1 VTYLLYGATLGFTWF
16 LALNVALSCV
26 IALVA
31 RAAMER
37 LADVDAHLRARTLL
51 SMRLLPAVVSTI
63 FVAGVFLPSFLR
75 LEPRNFDEAFG
86 ITTTTFAAASCVLLA
101 AALWRGASALA
112 DAARRTRAWLRDA
125 RPIQL
130 EQSPVPAF
138 CLDAPV
144 PAMTLVG
151 VVRPKLL
158 VTKRLLDVLS
168 GEELAAAIVHE
179 SGHHGSRDNLKRLLM
194 RATPDAL
201 SVLAISR
208 RLEHEW
214 ALAAEHA
221 ADAHA
226 AGDQIRGLA
235 LASALL
241 KVARLTPA
249 EKVPALVSPLV
260 GGEAIASRVSKL
272 VQPPHALHRSLMVRA
287 AVPAAA
293 IGALGIVVANYG
305 PLLQAVHNI
314 SEVVVRVLP

>member
-16 LALNVALSCV
+16 LALNVALSCIV
-26 IALVA
+26 ALVA
-31 RAAMER
+31 RATMAR
-37 LADVDAHLRARTLL
+37 LSEADPSQRARILL
-51 SMRLLPAVVSTI
+51 IMRLLPAAASTL

-86 ITTTTFAAASCVLLA
+86 ITTTTLAAASCVLVA
-101 AALWRGASALA
+101 AAVWRGASALA
-112 DAARRTRAWLRDA
+112 DAARRTRVWLRDA
-125 RPIQL
+125 RPIHL
-130 EQSPVPAF
+130 EKSPVPAF

-151 VVRPKLL
+151 VLRPKLL
-158 VTKRLLDVLS
+158 VTKRLLDLLS
-168 GEELAAAIVHE
+168 GEEMAAAIVHE
-179 SGHHGSRDNLKRLLM
+179 SGHHGSRDNMKRLLM

-201 SVLAISR
+201 SVFAICH

-241 KVARLTPA
+241 KVARLAPVESA
-249 EKVPALVSPLV
+249 PALVSPLV

-272 VQPPHALHRSLMVRA
+272 VQPLPRARRSLIARVTG
-287 AVPAAA
+287 PTAA
-293 IGALGIVVANYG
+293 IAALGTVAANYG
-305 PLLQAVHNI
+305 TLLQAVHNI